1 MKALIKRACFLFV
14 VLVIPVC
21 VIAQSVITGKVTD
34 EKGGPVIGATVKVQ
48 GKSGSILTNVS
59 GTYRL
64 AVSVGDTL
72 VCTSVGFQPRKIAY
86 KGATDLNIRMSE
98 DNKTLGQVL
107 VVGYKSQSRQ
117 EITGSVA
124 SVKMDKI
131 TEAQSAESFESL
143 LQGRIAGVNIQLNSG
158 EPGAT
163 PNIIIRGLAA
173 VSRDDASALS
183 EPLYVVDGV
192 PIISRTSSE
201 FAITSTNV
209 LADLNPSDIE
219 NVIVL
224 KDASAAAIYGS
235 RAANGV
241 ILITTKK
248 GKVGKPQINFN
259 LRTGVNFVPNL
270 QDAAGGPKERQQV
283 TRLYQLYAP
292 YGTFMPSMYTDVTN
306 PFYHNSSDWQ
316 GYLYNT
322 SVTQDYNSSIR
333 GAGDFGQY
341 SISLGYMDNK
351 GILFNTGFKRYSS
364 LASTTFY
371 ALNKKLIINNT
382 LAVSRTDQGRNPGM
396 LNQDRSQGAATNIFS
411 ALLPLPDN
419 ALVQGAE
426 VYQPGKIANVN
437 DRVRFSSDA
446 TLNIVKNVSYK
457 VSLSLEYLRLM
468 QDSSSTSRR
477 TLRSDTKSATG
488 ENRNLLI
495 QNTLTYT
502 PRIGDHKL
510 SFLVGQSAEKLES
523 KITIVNNVSS
533 APTLSQTVNWPKGNS
548 IGRSNYTANT
558 LMSFFSRFDYSY
570 SEKYLFGASVRTDG
584 SSKFGADNRWGVFP
598 SVSAGWNFNKENFL
612 KDVKWLSNGKIRAS
626 YGLSGTTW
634 NNDYLALGVMNGGSL
649 DQYNSLLQIS
659 YGGIS
664 GYTPTWYNGF
674 KNDDLTWVKTTMG
687 NIGIDLSL
695 FNNNVEFIFDAYQ
708 KSTKGLLLTT
718 ALPTTSG
725 YNEVYRNAADVLN
738 RGLEF
743 TVNTNINIS
752 KNFNW
757 NTGLN
762 FAYNQNRVIA
772 LPDGNA
778 DIIKTST
785 SGQDF
790 GSVVRVGTPL
800 NGFFFYQSQGIYQAE
815 SQIPVN
821 PKTGA
826 RLVGLQNK
834 KLAVGDRN
842 FKDQNGDYKIDVSDR
857 VYSGDPNPKW
867 TGGFTNDFTYKGFG
881 LNIVSTFVIGRDIV
895 NTTLLNRLRYG
906 KTFAGSSSMPN
917 FDNYS
922 IWEKSGDNARYP
934 TLNPWGD
941 ASQIVNYDSEYI
953 EDGSYFKI
961 KAATLSYNFTKR
973 VIPRLPFER
982 MRVYCTMDNVVT
994 FQKYSG
1000 PDAELVSVDGFDM
1013 SGGYPMRRMLLFGVS
1028 IGL

>member
-1 MKALIKRACFLFV
+1 MKSFIQRVTFLFSAM
-14 VLVIPVC
+14 LIPMA
-21 VIAQSVITGKVTD
+21 VIAQSVVTGKVID
-34 EKGGPVIGATVKVQ
+34 EKGGPVISATIKII
-48 GKSGSILTNVS
+48 GKRTTTLSDVS
-59 GTYRL
+59 GTFKIQ
-64 AVSVGDTL
+64 ASIGDSIL
-72 VCTSVGFQPRKIAY
+72 CTSIGFQPRKTVY
-86 KGATDLNIRMSE
+86 RTSGDLVIRLAE
-98 DNKTLGQVL
+98 DSKTLGQVL

-124 SVKMDKI
+124 SIKMDKV

-163 PNIIIRGLAA
+163 PAIIIRGLAA
-173 VSRDDASALS
+173 VSRDDASTLS

-192 PIISRTSSE
+192 PIISRTSNE
-201 FAITSTNV
+201 FSITSTNV
-209 LADLNPSDIE
+209 LADLNPSDID
-219 NVIVL
+219 NVVVL

-248 GKVGKPQINFN
+248 GKTGKPQINFN
-259 LRTGVNFVPNL
+259 IRTGINLVPQL
-270 QDAAGGPKERQQV
+270 LDVAGGAKEREQV
-283 TRLYQLYAP
+283 ANLYQRYAP

-316 GYLYNT
+316 GYLYST

-382 LAVSRTDQGRNPGM
+382 LAVSRTDQGRNTDALSTGY
-396 LNQDRSQGAATNIFS
+396 SS
-411 ALLPLPDN
+411 LLPLPN
-419 ALVQGAE
+419 SPLVSGAE
-426 VYQPGKIANVN
+426 VYQPGSSANLN

-446 TLNIVKNVSYK
+446 TLNLIKDLSYNVN
-457 VSLSLEYLRLM
+457 LSMEYLRLM
-468 QDSSSTSRR
+468 QDSHSMSRR
-477 TLRSDTKSATG
+477 TLRADAKSGVG
-488 ENRNLLI
+488 ENRNLLF
-495 QNTLTYT
+495 QNTLTYA
-502 PRIGDHKL
+502 PKFGAHKL
-510 SFLVGQSAEKLES
+510 SVLIGQSAEKLES
-523 KITIVNNVSS
+523 KITEVNNVSAVPS
-533 APTLSQTVNWPKGNS
+533 LSQTVNGPIGTN

-558 LMSFFSRFDYSY
+558 LASFFSRLDYSFN
-570 SEKYLFGASVRTDG
+570 EKYLVGASIRTDG
-584 SSKFGADNRWGVFP
+584 SSKFGAANRWGVFP
-598 SVSAGWNFNKENFL
+598 SASAGWNFNKENFL

-626 YGLSGTTW
+626 YGLTGTTW

-649 DQYNSLLQIS
+649 DRYNSLLQIS

-664 GYTPTWYNGF
+664 GFTPTWYDGF
-674 KNDDLTWVKTTMG
+674 KNDDLTWVKTEMG
-687 NIGIDLSL
+687 NIGLDLSL
-695 FNNNVEFIFDAYQ
+695 FNSNVEFIFDAYQ
-708 KSTKGLLLTT
+708 KLTKGLLLTT

-743 TVNTNINIS
+743 TLNTNINVN
-752 KNFNW
+752 KDFNW

-762 FAYNQNRVIA
+762 FAYNQNRVVK

-790 GSVVRVGTPL
+790 GSIVRVGIPL
-800 NGFFFYQSQGIYQAE
+800 NGFFFYESQGVYQAE
-815 SQIPVN
+815 SEIPVN

-826 RLVGLQNK
+826 RLLGLQNK

-842 FKDQNGDYKIDVSDR
+842 FRDQNGDYVINVSDR
-857 VYSGDPNPKW
+857 VYAGDPNPKW
-867 TGGFTNDFTYKGFG
+867 TGGWTNDFNYKGFG
-881 LNIVSTFVIGRDIV
+881 LNLVSTFVIGRDII

-906 KTFAGSSSMPN
+906 KDFAGKSSMPN

-922 IWEKSGDNARYP
+922 IWQKSGDDAKYP
-934 TLNPWGD
+934 TLNPWNGVN
-941 ASQIVNYDSEYI
+941 QIVNLDSEYL

-961 KAATLSYNFTKR
+961 KSATLSYNFSKKNM
-973 VIPRLPFER
+973 PRFPFDK

-994 FQKYSG
+994 FQNYSG